1 MIWQKLINL
10 SAQKRKVTSGRHR
23 SVGAAAD
30 VDVYGWPRADGNFY
44 ESITDEHDALL
55 IGS

>member
-30 VDVYGWPRADGNFY
+30 VDVYGRPRVDGNFY